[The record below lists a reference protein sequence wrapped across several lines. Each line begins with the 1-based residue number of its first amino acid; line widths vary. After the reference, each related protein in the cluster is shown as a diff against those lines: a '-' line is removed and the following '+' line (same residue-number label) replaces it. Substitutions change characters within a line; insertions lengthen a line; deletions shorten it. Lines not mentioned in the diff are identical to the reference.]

1 MDILQIIGIALL
13 GTIVTLILK
22 QQTPE
27 MAVQAAL
34 VTGVVIFLSIA
45 ASLGTAVD
53 YIMDI
58 ANRFGVDTQYIAT
71 VVRII
76 GIAYICQFAAEVC
89 RDAGENAIAVKVEF
103 AGRVLIL
110 LYALPVI
117 EALLRMVVSF
127 LP

>member
-13 GTIVTLILK
+13 GTVVTLILK
-22 QQTPE
+22 QNTPE
-27 MAVQAAL
+27 LAVQTML
-34 VTGVVIFLSIA
+34 VTGTVIFLSIA
-45 ASLGTAVD
+45 VSLGTAVD
-53 YIMDI
+53 YIMNM
-58 ANRFGVDTQYIAT
+58 AERFGVDTQYIAT

-89 RDAGENAIAVKVEF
+89 RDAGESSIAVKVEF

-110 LYALPVI
+110 LYALPI
-117 EALLRMVVSF
+117 IDALLQMVVSF